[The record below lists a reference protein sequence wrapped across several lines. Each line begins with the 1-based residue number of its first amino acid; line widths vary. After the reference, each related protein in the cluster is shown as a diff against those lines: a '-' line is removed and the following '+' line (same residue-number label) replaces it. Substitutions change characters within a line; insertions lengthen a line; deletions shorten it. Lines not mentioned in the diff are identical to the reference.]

1 MLFVD
6 YTFDLVGEHIMMDR
20 ELKPEL
26 VKIKHGDQFMAS
38 ISKIERDGQ
47 VYEQVTFVKHP
58 DDIRTTTDTDQNK

>member
-20 ELKPEL
+20 ELKPDL
-26 VKIKHGDQFMAS
+26 VKIKHGDRFMAS
-38 ISKIERDGQ
+38 IAKVERDG
-47 VYEQVTFVKHP
+47 VVHEQVTFVKHP

>member
-20 ELKPEL
+20 ELKPEM
-26 VKIKHGDQFMAS
+26 VKIKHGDKFMAS
-38 ISKIERDGQ
+38 IPKIERDGQ

-58 DDIRTTTDTDQNK
+58 DDIRTTTDADQNT

>member
-1 MLFVD
+1 
-6 YTFDLVGEHIMMDR
+6 MMDR
-20 ELKPEL
+20 ELKPEM
-26 VKIKHGDQFMAS
+26 VKIKHGDKFMAS